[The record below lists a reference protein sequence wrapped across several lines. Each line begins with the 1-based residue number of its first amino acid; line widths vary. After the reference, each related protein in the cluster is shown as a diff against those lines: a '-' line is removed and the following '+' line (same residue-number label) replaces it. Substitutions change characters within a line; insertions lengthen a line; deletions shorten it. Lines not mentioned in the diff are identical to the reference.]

1 MTNPAR
7 DTRAR
12 VMSAAIEAAD
22 ESDAA
27 YVEVKEKLAGHMRR
41 LNLIDESARAA
52 LLNTLLPQYDAY
64 IAAEI
69 AAATGRQ
76 NDVLLK
82 LLSLKFLAGDVA
94 GAMTIAEYAISSGMK
109 YDGAESMAEYIAGQV
124 VAQALADGTL
134 QQVLAPSAQVRF
146 AIHAV
151 WPEGPWLPQ
160 KTRAA
165 IDALREGLPLT
176 ATPG

>member
-124 VAQALADGTL
+124 VAQAEAAGSVVLGRAVAATTGKVP
-134 QQVLAPSAQVRF
+134 QQV
-146 AIHAV
+146 AV
-151 WPEGPWLPQ
+151 SLSKALSLVLIDE
-160 KTRAA
+160 RAE
-165 IDALREGLPLT
+165 AL
-176 ATPG
+176 

>member
-69 AAATGRQ
+69 AAETGRQ

-124 VAQALADGTL
+124 VAQAEAAGSVVLGRAVAATTGKVP
-134 QQVLAPSAQVRF
+134 QQV
-146 AIHAV
+146 AV
-151 WPEGPWLPQ
+151 SLSKALSLVLIDE
-160 KTRAA
+160 RAE
-165 IDALREGLPLT
+165 AL
-176 ATPG
+176 

>member
-109 YDGAESMAEYIAGQV
+109 YDGAESLAEYIAGQV
-124 VAQALADGTL
+124 VAQADAAGSVVLGRAVAATTGKVP
-134 QQVLAPSAQVRF
+134 QQV
-146 AIHAV
+146 AV
-151 WPEGPWLPQ
+151 SLSKALSLVLIDE
-160 KTRAA
+160 RAE
-165 IDALREGLPLT
+165 AL
-176 ATPG
+176 

>member
-69 AAATGRQ
+69 TAATGRQ

-109 YDGAESMAEYIAGQV
+109 YDGAESLAEYIAGQV
-124 VAQALADGTL
+124 VAQADAAGSVVLGRAVAATTGKVP
-134 QQVLAPSAQVRF
+134 QQV
-146 AIHAV
+146 AV
-151 WPEGPWLPQ
+151 SLSKALSLVLIDE
-160 KTRAA
+160 RAE
-165 IDALREGLPLT
+165 AL
-176 ATPG
+176 

>member
-41 LNLIDESARAA
+41 LNLIDESARAS

-109 YDGAESMAEYIAGQV
+109 YDGAESLAEYIAGQV
-124 VAQALADGTL
+124 VAQADAAGSVVLGRAVAATTGKVP
-134 QQVLAPSAQVRF
+134 QQV
-146 AIHAV
+146 AV
-151 WPEGPWLPQ
+151 SLSKALSLVLIDE
-160 KTRAA
+160 RAE
-165 IDALREGLPLT
+165 AL
-176 ATPG
+176 

>member
-69 AAATGRQ
+69 AAATGRK

-82 LLSLKFLAGDVA
+82 LLSLKFLAGDAA

-109 YDGAESMAEYIAGQV
+109 YDGAESLAEYIAGQV
-124 VAQALADGTL
+124 VAQADAAGSVVLGRAVAATTGKVP
-134 QQVLAPSAQVRF
+134 QQVAVSLSKALALV
-146 AIHAV
+146 
-151 WPEGPWLPQ
+151 L
-160 KTRAA
+160 
-165 IDALREGLPLT
+165 IDERVEVL
-176 ATPG
+176 

>member
-124 VAQALADGTL
+124 VAQAEAAGSVVLRRAVAATTGKVP
-134 QQVLAPSAQVRF
+134 QQV
-146 AIHAV
+146 AV
-151 WPEGPWLPQ
+151 SLSKALSLVLIDE
-160 KTRAA
+160 RAE
-165 IDALREGLPLT
+165 AL
-176 ATPG
+176 